1 MIDLAKDAFWFLFG
15 LAIWALMI
23 CVVIGMVVLVAMFP
37 VPAIALMLFYWL
49 FVRKPR

>member
-15 LAIWALMI
+15 ASIWVLMI
-23 CVVIGMVVLVAMFP
+23 SVVICIIVLVAMFP
-37 VPAIALMLFYWL
+37 IPAIALMLFYWL